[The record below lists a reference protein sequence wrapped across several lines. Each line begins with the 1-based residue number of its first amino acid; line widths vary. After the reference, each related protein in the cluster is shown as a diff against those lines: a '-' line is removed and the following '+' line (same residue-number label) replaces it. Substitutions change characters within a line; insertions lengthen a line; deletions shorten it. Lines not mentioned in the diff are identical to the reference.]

1 MNLFAYLFIHLINFH
16 CTERK
21 MSKKNVFKTTSTEE
35 RNTEVCNDMKVS
47 KGELSL

>member
-21 MSKKNVFKTTSTEE
+21 MSQKIFFKTTSTEE

-47 KGELSL
+47 KGEPSL